1 MAIVSS
7 SYVSDAH
14 AQSGGGFLTTES
26 FTDGNGNLYTNTY
39 LWDGVTSRDD
49 LLAARAAA
57 LSVRL
62 ADEEANAMIGQG

>member
-26 FTDGNGNLYTNTY
+26 FTDGNGILYTNTY
-39 LWDGVTSRDD
+39 LWDGVTDRSV
-49 LLAARAAA
+49 LLSDRSAA
-57 LSVRL
+57 LASRL
-62 ADEEANAMIGQG
+62 ADEEAAGLLG

>member
-39 LWDGVTSRDD
+39 LWDGVTDRAT
-49 LLAARAAA
+49 LLAGRSASLA
-57 LSVRL
+57 SRL
-62 ADEEANAMIGQG
+62 ADEEAAGLLG